1 MAEFFQNIFDENT
14 LRFFAEAPFA
24 VWETLYSTAI
34 ATLLAYAIGLPLGVL
49 LVAGENGR
57 IVKVPSAVMA
67 ALNTVVNLLRS
78 VPFLILMVIVIPLS
92 RVLLGTS
99 VGTPAS
105 IVPLVVA
112 AAPFV
117 ARIVEGSLRELDPGV
132 LEAAQAMGCTPW
144 QIVTKVMLPECRPS
158 LLNGLTTS
166 TITILSYGAMAGA
179 IGAGGLGSMALM
191 KGYQRKMQAM
201 LWGAVVLLVIL
212 VQIIQS
218 IGTALSVRTDRRIN
232 TNQGK
237 KRRNQL

>member
-1 MAEFFQNIFDENT
+1 MLEFFQNPNT
-14 LRFFAEAPFA
+14 LRFFQEAPHEI
-24 VWETLYSTAI
+24 WETVYSTVI
-34 ATLLAYAIGLPLGVL
+34 ATVLAYVLGLPLGVL

-57 IVKVPSAVMA
+57 IVKVPPVVMTV
-67 ALNTVVNLLRS
+67 LNTVVNLLRS
-78 VPFLILMVIVIPLS
+78 VPFLILMVVVIPLS
-92 RVLLGTS
+92 RLLLGTS

-132 LEAAQAMGCTPW
+132 LEAAQAMGCTSW
-144 QIVTKVMLPECRPS
+144 QIITKVMLPECRPS

-191 KGYQRKMQAM
+191 KGYQRQMAVM
-201 LWGAVVLLVIL
+201 LWGAVILLVIL
-212 VQIIQS
+212 VQVIQS
-218 IGTALSVRTDRRIN
+218 IGTAWSVKTDRRIN
-232 TNQGK
+232 TNQSK
-237 KRRNQL
+237 KRRHEK

>member
-1 MAEFFQNIFDENT
+1 MAEFFQNVFDENT
-14 LRFFAEAPFA
+14 LRFFGEAPFA

-57 IVKVPSAVMA
+57 IVKVPSAVMT

-201 LWGAVVLLVIL
+201 LWGSVVLLVIL

>member
-1 MAEFFQNIFDENT
+1 MAEFFQNVFDENT

-34 ATLLAYAIGLPLGVL
+34 ATLLAYAIGLPLGVV

-201 LWGAVVLLVIL
+201 LWGSVVLLVIL

>member
-1 MAEFFQNIFDENT
+1 MPEFFQNTDV
-14 LRFFAEAPFA
+14 LRFFQEAPHEI
-24 VWETLYSTAI
+24 WETVYSTVI
-34 ATLLAYAIGLPLGVL
+34 ATVLAYVLGLPLGVL

-57 IVKVPSAVMA
+57 IIKVPPAVMA

-78 VPFLILMVIVIPLS
+78 VPFLILMVVVIPLS
-92 RVLLGTS
+92 RLLLGTS

-144 QIVTKVMLPECRPS
+144 QIITKVMLPECRPS

-191 KGYQRKMQAM
+191 KGYQRQMTVM
-201 LWGAVVLLVIL
+201 LWGAVILLVIL
-212 VQIIQS
+212 VQVIQS
-218 IGTALSVRTDRRIN
+218 IGTAWSVKTDRRIN
-232 TNQGK
+232 TNQSK
-237 KRRNQL
+237 KRRK

>member
-1 MAEFFQNIFDENT
+1 MAEFFQNVFDENT
-14 LRFFAEAPFA
+14 LRFFGEAPFA

-201 LWGAVVLLVIL
+201 LWGSVVLLVIL

>member
-1 MAEFFQNIFDENT
+1 MAEFFQNVFDENT

-201 LWGAVVLLVIL
+201 LWGSVVLLVIL

>member
-201 LWGAVVLLVIL
+201 LWGSVVLLVIL

>member
-1 MAEFFQNIFDENT
+1 MAELFQNIFDENT

-57 IVKVPSAVMA
+57 IVKVPSAVMT

-117 ARIVEGSLRELDPGV
+117 ARLVEAALREAE
-132 LEAAQAMGCTPW
+132 EA
-144 QIVTKVMLPECRPS
+144 
-158 LLNGLTTS
+158 
-166 TITILSYGAMAGA
+166 
-179 IGAGGLGSMALM
+179 
-191 KGYQRKMQAM
+191 
-201 LWGAVVLLVIL
+201 
-212 VQIIQS
+212 
-218 IGTALSVRTDRRIN
+218 
-232 TNQGK
+232 
-237 KRRNQL
+237 